1 MLLNNCLVNKKPKEI
16 LNIPEDVWKWKH
28 NELKFM
34 RCNRSGTSREFYA
47 KTVLLG
53 GGGEGKKKKK
63 SLNTLTLCLTE
74 LERE

>member
-1 MLLNNCLVNKKPKEI
+1 MVNKKPKEI